1 MQLEKAAMNQILQE
15 IIDHHEIR
23 KLLAVYCHGCDRG
36 DEQRMASVY
45 LDDGWDDHGTYK
57 GPGKGFAKYVMNM
70 LATGSIKF
78 AHSLGQ
84 SLINVKE
91 DEAGAETYFVAS
103 GIETNPE
110 GRKIGNLIFGRYV
123 DTLRRTDGSWK
134 ILKRVC
140 VRDWSISLDVEKD
153 WLEHSNFVAGELSG
167 DDPSY
172 AVLGL
177 KHPGLRAGS

>member
-1 MQLEKAAMNQILQE
+1 MNVTPQMNKTLQE

-23 KLLAVYCHGCDRG
+23 KMLSVYCHGCDRG

-45 LDDGWDDHGTYK
+45 LDEGWDDHGTYK
-57 GPGKGFAKYVMNM
+57 GSGKGFAKYVMEI
-70 LATGSIKF
+70 LSSGTLKY

-84 SLINVKE
+84 SLINVKG

-103 GIETNPE
+103 GIETTTD
-110 GRKIGNLIFGRYV
+110 GSKVGNLIFGRYV
-123 DTLRRTDGSWK
+123 DELRREGDAWK

-153 WLEHSNFVAGELSG
+153 WLENANFVGGELSN

-177 KHPGLRAGS
+177 KHPGSPVRS